1 MRPKPTLLLGGS
13 RDGVR
18 LGGLETLNGGKGF
31 GVVDLVVVVV
41 VLVVVVVV
49 VSGPHVRSENK
60 RKRDSKRA
68 THFFANAN
76 RYLVVIRKCKSKKKL
91 LRSQGL
97 NFPKCLNEFT

>member
-1 MRPKPTLLLGGS
+1 MSPGLRSLRPKPTLLLGGS

-49 VSGPHVRSENK
+49 VSGPHVRSEIK
-60 RKRDSKRA
+60 RRRDSKRA
-68 THFFANAN
+68 THFCK
-76 RYLVVIRKCKSKKKL
+76 RKSVVLICKYKSK
-91 LRSQGL
+91 
-97 NFPKCLNEFT
+97 